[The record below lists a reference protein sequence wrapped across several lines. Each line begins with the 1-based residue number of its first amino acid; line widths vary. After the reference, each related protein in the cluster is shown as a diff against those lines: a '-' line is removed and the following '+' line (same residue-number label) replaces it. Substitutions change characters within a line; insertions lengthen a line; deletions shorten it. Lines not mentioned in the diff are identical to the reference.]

1 MDFLA
6 RISREKTASSLL
18 IHWILAISLLQASMS
33 VFSFTPG
40 YYSVVSAKKDIR
52 LTTASRTP
60 TPGADAEILRVK
72 QEEPELKPEKRE

>member
-1 MDFLA
+1 
-6 RISREKTASSLL
+6 
-18 IHWILAISLLQASMS
+18 MS